1 MRDIF
6 LLHQINVMRKNECTM
21 LFNVC
26 RLLNRLRSIKGD
38 NTRSRE
44 ELIDQI
50 EDQLLMFS
58 INAE

>member
-21 LFNVC
+21 LHNVEV
-26 RLLNRLRSIKGD
+26 LLNRLRSVQGD
-38 NTRSRE
+38 NPDSRQ